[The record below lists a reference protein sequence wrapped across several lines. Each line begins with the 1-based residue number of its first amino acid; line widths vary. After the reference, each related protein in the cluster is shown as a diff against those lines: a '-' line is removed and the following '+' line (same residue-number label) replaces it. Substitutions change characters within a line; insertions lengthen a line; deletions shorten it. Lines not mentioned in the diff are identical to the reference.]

1 MSIEI
6 SLSKEDKQNIFENK
20 VTYVKNFAKILNAY
34 NFDSLIKFI
43 DNYDPKIFHKSADNF
58 FKSPLMIPQVQN
70 QFENFKYFEDVLRK
84 IFNYSLE
91 KGDGVDLYFSFK
103 SGSGE
108 THVDEEDVFLIGLN
122 GLTNYKVFEDNP
134 NYYQIEKGDLLYIPK
149 GFPHKV
155 IALSSRIVLSIG
167 FWGCKKLK
175 LNVS

>member
-1 MSIEI
+1 MSIKI
-6 SLSKEDKQNIFENK
+6 SLSQEDKQKIFENK
-20 VTYVKNFAKILNAY
+20 ITYVKNFANILDAY
-34 NFDSLIKFI
+34 DFNSLIKFI
-43 DNYDPKIFHKSADNF
+43 DNHDPMIFQKSSDPF
-58 FKSPLMIPQVQN
+58 FKSPLKIPQVQN

-91 KGDGVDLYFSFK
+91 KDDGVDLFFSFK
-103 SGSGE
+103 SGSGQ

-122 GLTNYKVFEDNP
+122 GVTNYKVFEDNE
-134 NYYQIEKGDLLYIPK
+134 NYYQIEKGDLLFIPK

-175 LNVS
+175 LDVS